1 MIFKKVKVKKFLK
14 IIPFLFLF
22 FSPVIT
28 LADEIKGSGW
38 FATDKD
44 GDKKIILFDKD
55 GSFTYLNV
63 ISHSGNEGRVFSGVR
78 NTWKEEENNKLILS
92 FNDGYKLCSLI
103 REDWSREIINGSCIN
118 KVGNFEYMQLRL
130 IK

>member
-1 MIFKKVKVKKFLK
+1 MIFKKVKVKNFLK

-38 FATDKD
+38 FATEKD

-55 GSFTYLNV
+55 GSFTFLNV
-63 ISHSGNEGRVFSGVR
+63 ISQSGNEGRVFSGVR

-118 KVGNFEYMQLRL
+118 KAGNFDYMQLRL